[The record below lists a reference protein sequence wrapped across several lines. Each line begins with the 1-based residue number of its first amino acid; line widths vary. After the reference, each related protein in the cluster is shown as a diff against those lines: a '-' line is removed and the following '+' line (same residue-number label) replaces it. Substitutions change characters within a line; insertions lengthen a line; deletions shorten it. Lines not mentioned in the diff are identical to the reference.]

1 MDQTDFIPLIDAIKQ
16 LTKEIF
22 LHRKALDH
30 HTDAINRSTNF
41 A

>member
-1 MDQTDFIPLIDAIKQ
+1 MDQTDFIPLLDSIKS

-22 LHRKALDH
+22 LMRKALDR

-41 A
+41 S